1 MSTTTRGVRKV
12 SENILSGGR
21 AIIVTEK
28 DKNKYKWSD
37 IPVGSKFIDSKT
49 GIEWVK
55 LEGES
60 DWVPAHVK
68 NDGTLCIAKDAILA
82 VEVFTIKNLDDGNGK
97 FTYETADGQLRH
109 LPKTDEGYV
118 FELEKGT
125 YAIARDHLEVYIDDV
140 LRRTASTGGVI
151 ELSNRRFILQDN
163 LKVGQ
168 EITASY
174 YKIFRIG
181 NPYPRIFI
189 NQNDPEESET
199 GDIWID
205 TDATLAENDYL
216 GEGDFET
223 NKMLPWDRISGK
235 PTTTA
240 EYRIYDEIKGM
251 VDQHRVDASMI
262 DNLPKL
268 PDRIDAYSVQGK
280 VPGTQPNNLFVVPA
294 DGRIPNSMMPINTP
308 DRSEIPDI
316 RIGTTTPSNPVEG
329 KTVWFCTVAGDTC
342 VKAYVGGRWLKFGA
356 VWS

>member
-1 MSTTTRGVRKV
+1 MTQTRGVKKV
-12 SENILSGGR
+12 NENILSPGR

-28 DKNKYKWSD
+28 DKNQYKWSE
-37 IPVGSKFIDSKT
+37 IPVGSKFIDTKT
-49 GIEWVK
+49 GIEQVK
-55 LEGES
+55 LEGET
-60 DWVPAHVK
+60 DWVPAGTK
-68 NDGTLCIAKDAILA
+68 NDGTVCIAKDAILA
-82 VEVFTIKNLDDGNGK
+82 VEIFTVKNLDDGDGK

-125 YAIARDHLEVYIDDV
+125 YAIARNHLEVYIDDV

-151 ELSNRRFILQDN
+151 ELSDRRFILQDE

-174 YKIFRIG
+174 YKVFRIG

-189 NQNDPEESET
+189 NSNDPEESET

-205 TDATLAENDYL
+205 MNATLAENDYL

-240 EYRIYDEIKGM
+240 EYKIYDEINGM
-251 VDQHRVDASMI
+251 IDQHRVDASMI

-280 VPGTQPNNLFVVPA
+280 VPGTQPNNLFIVPA
-294 DGRIPNSMMPINTP
+294 NGRIPNSMLPTNTP

-316 RIGTTTPSNPVEG
+316 RIGATTPSNPVEG
-329 KTVWFCTVAGDTC
+329 KTVWLCTAVGDTC
-342 VKAYVGGRWLKFGA
+342 VKSYVGGKWLKFGA

>member
-12 SENILSGGR
+12 SENILSDGR

-28 DKNKYKWSD
+28 DKDKYKWSD

-68 NDGTLCIAKDAILA
+68 NDGTLCIAKDAIME
-82 VEVFTIKNLDDGNGK
+82 VETFVIKDLDDGDGN
-97 FTYETADGQLRH
+97 FTYETSDGQLRH
-109 LPKTDEGYV
+109 LPKTDQGYV

-125 YAIARDHLEVYIDDV
+125 YAIGRNHLEVYIDDT
-140 LRRTASTGGVI
+140 LRRTVNSGGVI
-151 ELSNRRFILQDN
+151 ELSERRFALQDD
-163 LKVGQ
+163 LKVEQ

-174 YKIFRIG
+174 YKIFRVG

-189 NQNDPEESET
+189 NTNTPEGSET

-205 TDATLAENDYL
+205 VNATMAENDYL
-216 GEGDFET
+216 GEGDIET
-223 NKMLPWDRISGK
+223 NKTISWDRITGK

-240 EYRIYDEIKGM
+240 EYKIYDEINGM
-251 VDQHRVDASMI
+251 IDNHRIDTSMI

-268 PDRIDAYSVQGK
+268 PDHIDAYTLQGK
-280 VPGTQPNNLFVVPA
+280 TPGTQPNNLFVVPEN
-294 DGRIPNSMMPINTP
+294 GRISNSMLPVNIP

-316 RIGTTTPSNPVEG
+316 RIGSATPSNPVEG
-329 KTVWFCTVAGDTC
+329 KTVWFCTTYGDTC
-342 VKAYVGGRWLKFGA
+342 VKVYIGDKWIKFGA

>member
-1 MSTTTRGVRKV
+1 MTQTRGVKKV
-12 SENILSGGR
+12 NENVLSPGR

-28 DKNKYKWSD
+28 DKNQYEWSE
-37 IPVGSKFIDSKT
+37 IPVGSKFIDTKT
-49 GIEWVK
+49 GIEQVK
-55 LEGES
+55 LEGET
-60 DWVPAHVK
+60 DWVPAGTK
-68 NDGTLCIAKDAILA
+68 NDGTVCIAKDAILA
-82 VEVFTIKNLDDGNGK
+82 VEIFTIKNLDDGDGK

-109 LPKTDEGYV
+109 FPKTEVGYV

-125 YAIARDHLEVYIDDV
+125 YAIARNHLEVYIDDV

-151 ELSNRRFILQDN
+151 ELSDRRFILQDE

-174 YKIFRIG
+174 YKVFRIG

-189 NQNDPEESET
+189 NSNDPEESET

-205 TDATLAENDYL
+205 MNATLAENDYL

-235 PTTTA
+235 PTTTT
-240 EYRIYDEIKGM
+240 EYKIYDEIKGM
-251 VDQHRVDASMI
+251 IDQHRVDASMI

-268 PDRIDAYSVQGK
+268 PDHIDAYSIQGK

-294 DGRIPNSMMPINTP
+294 NGRIPNSMLPTSTP

-316 RIGTTTPSNPVEG
+316 RIGSATPSNPVEG
-329 KTVWFCTVAGDTC
+329 KTVWLCTAYGDTC
-342 VKAYVGGRWLKFGA
+342 VKAYVGGKWVKFGA